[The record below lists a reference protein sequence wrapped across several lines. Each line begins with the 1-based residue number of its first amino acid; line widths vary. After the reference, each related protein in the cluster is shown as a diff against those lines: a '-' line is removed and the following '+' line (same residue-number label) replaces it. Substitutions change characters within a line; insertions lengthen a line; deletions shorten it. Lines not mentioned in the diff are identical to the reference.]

1 MGFLG
6 IWRMTQRDGAEQK
19 LYQKEPYPQRKEEK
33 DGHQQSY
40 IYCKDCAERDSGCG
54 CSPWMVRGGRH
65 MGFEIFDS
73 GNEVAVQEN
82 TRWERNRRMAVEVAT
97 VLVAVAG
104 IIGIA
109 IENAEEKRKE

>member
-1 MGFLG
+1 
-6 IWRMTQRDGAEQK
+6 
-19 LYQKEPYPQRKEEK
+19 
-33 DGHQQSY
+33 
-40 IYCKDCAERDSGCG
+40 
-54 CSPWMVRGGRH
+54 

-73 GNEVAVQEN
+73 GNDVAVQDN
-82 TRWERNRRMAVEVAT
+82 AKWERNRRMAVEVAT